1 MLSTDKILS
10 TVENMLDCL
19 ASKTSCHFRGVY
31 IITLIKNQLGEKFT
45 KCRRIKNSL
54 CLLELLILS
63 LFFQLDCHELL
74 EAVLASAKYPPFVCS
89 LIQLFVQLF
98 PCQDFKKRKKKNNK
112 C

>member
-19 ASKTSCHFRGVY
+19 ASKTSCHFRGFY
-31 IITLIKNQLGEKFT
+31 ITLIKKQLGEKFT

-63 LFFQLDCHELL
+63 LFFQLYCHELL
-74 EAVLASAKYPPFVCS
+74 EAVLASANFPPFVCS
-89 LIQLFVQLF
+89 LIQPFVQLF
-98 PCQDFKKRKKKNNK
+98 LCQDFKK
-112 C
+112 